1 MCAEKIFLR
10 KPIKKLKELNN
21 ERIKNKVISYLDT
34 TSFMENMENIL
45 YIFKGKK
52 Q

>member
-1 MCAEKIFLR
+1 M
-10 KPIKKLKELNN
+10 KLKELNN
-21 ERIKNKVISYLDT
+21 ERIKNKVISYLIN
-34 TSFMENMENIL
+34 TSFIENMENIL